1 MDALTRQFLILNSRG
16 LHARASAKFVKCAE
30 QFDAAVTVRRDSQSV
45 PGTSIMGLLMLAA
58 TPGTTIDV
66 VASGPQAQEVLAA
79 LEALV
84 ASRFGEE

>member
-1 MDALTRQFLILNSRG
+1 
-16 LHARASAKFVKCAE
+16 
-30 QFDAAVTVRRDSQSV
+30 
-45 PGTSIMGLLMLAA
+45 MGLLMLAA